1 MNPME
6 FIARRKTHLVF
17 VFAFLVAVVNMTIG
31 LTSGESFLGATLT
44 GVSQIR
50 PMDYG
55 LFALFW
61 YACAAHPPKDDW
73 QSSLISL
80 NLAGKKF

>member
-6 FIARRKTHLVF
+6 FIAKRKRHLVF
-17 VFAFLVAVVNMTIG
+17 VSAFLIAVLANITIG
-31 LTSGESFLGATLT
+31 LSSGESLLVATWT
-44 GVSQIR
+44 GVSEIR

-55 LFALFW
+55 MFALVW
-61 YACAAHPPKDDW
+61 YACAIYPPKDDW

-80 NLAGKKF
+80 NLSGSK

>member
-6 FIARRKTHLVF
+6 FIAKRKRHLVF
-17 VFAFLVAVVNMTIG
+17 VFAFLIAVVVNITMG
-31 LTSGESFLGATLT
+31 LSSGESFLDATWTSL
-44 GVSQIR
+44 SEIR

-55 LFALFW
+55 MFAIVW
-61 YACAAHPPKDDW
+61 YACAIYPPKDDW

-80 NLAGKKF
+80 NLSGSK